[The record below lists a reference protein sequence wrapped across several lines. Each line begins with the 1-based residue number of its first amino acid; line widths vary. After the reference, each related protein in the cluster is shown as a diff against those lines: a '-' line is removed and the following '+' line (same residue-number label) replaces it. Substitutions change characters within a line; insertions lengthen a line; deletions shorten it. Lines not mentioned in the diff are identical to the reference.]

1 MGTPAARR
9 VRKASGPTWSA
20 GLPLSDGETRVKKH
34 AAVAAATAV
43 LASLVMSAGASA
55 HEESESEEGGLE
67 VELRPAIVDVG
78 ELVVVEAEYD
88 DDDETS
94 TDEESSTDDESS
106 TDEESSTDDE
116 SSTEDGGT
124 TSPTDGTATTFEVD
138 FGAGFVPMTAAS
150 DDDDDE
156 ESAQAT
162 HTYDTAGEY
171 TVTVRATPAVGT
183 PVETSVLVMVGSG
196 SARLAGDDR
205 YGTAERLSREDFP
218 TDNSASAVL
227 LARSD
232 GFADALASASLAVLE
247 DAPVLLTTG
256 DTVPVSVLDEIGRAL
271 VPGGTVYL
279 LGGEAA
285 IPETAADALRAEGYE
300 VVRIAGSDRID
311 TAVAIAEFLLASGV
325 EIDEVVVANGAN
337 FPDALS
343 GAAFAAAFDAPV
355 LLTGAD
361 AIDSRVADLLGRLD
375 AAETEVL
382 VAGGV
387 AAVSDAVVAELV
399 EMGFGVERISG
410 EDRYETSAEVAERLF
425 PLATEVVLA
434 TGTNF
439 PDALAG
445 AAMAGRSGAPVLLVG
460 DTLPDA
466 VRDYFEDRVGQIT
479 AVYVLGGDAVVPDAV
494 LAEVKAILGL

>member
-1 MGTPAARR
+1 M
-9 VRKASGPTWSA
+9 
-20 GLPLSDGETRVKKH
+20 KKH
-34 AAVAAATAV
+34 LAVATAAAV

-55 HEESESEEGGLE
+55 HEESESEEAGLE

-78 ELVVVEAEYD
+78 ETVFVEAEYD
-88 DDDETS
+88 VDDD
-94 TDEESSTDDESS
+94 DSTDDDS
-106 TDEESSTDDE
+106 TAEDPGTDGEGETDDGATVSE
-116 SSTEDGGT
+116 TVGTPTE
-124 TSPTDGTATTFEVD
+124 FVVD
-138 FGAGFVPMTAAS
+138 FGDGSPPVAMTA
-150 DDDDDE
+150 DDDDE
-156 ESAQAT
+156 ALASHSYAA
-162 HTYDTAGEY
+162 DGDY
-171 TVTVRATPAVGT
+171 TVTVTATPAAGT
-183 PVETSVLVMVGSG
+183 PVTTTVLVKVGSG

-205 YGTAERLSREDFP
+205 HGTAERLSREDFP

-232 GFADALASASLAVLE
+232 GFADALAAASLAVLE
-247 DAPVLLTTG
+247 DAPVLLTSG
-256 DTVPVSVLDEIGRAL
+256 DTVSTSVLEEIGRAL
-271 VPGGTVYL
+271 VPAGTVYL

-285 IPETAADALRAEGYE
+285 IPESAADELRTAGYE

-361 AIDSRVADLLGRLD
+361 SLDSRVADLLGRLD
-375 AAETEVL
+375 PGTEVI

-399 EMGFGVERISG
+399 QLGFEVERISG
-410 EDRYETSAEVAERLF
+410 EDRYETSGEVAERLF

-445 AAMAGRSGAPVLLVG
+445 AALAGRSGAPVLLVG

-466 VRDYFEDRVGQIT
+466 VRDYLEDRTGQIT
-479 AVYVLGGDAVVPDAV
+479 KVYVLGGDLAVPDAV
-494 LAEVKAILGL
+494 LAEVEAILGL

>member
-1 MGTPAARR
+1 
-9 VRKASGPTWSA
+9 
-20 GLPLSDGETRVKKH
+20 
-34 AAVAAATAV
+34 
-43 LASLVMSAGASA
+43 MSAGASA

-78 ELVVVEAEYD
+78 ELVVVEAEYEA
-88 DDDETS
+88 DDEDGADENGTS
-94 TDEESSTDDESS
+94 EESETDEEA
-106 TDEESSTDDE
+106 
-116 SSTEDGGT
+116 
-124 TSPTDGTATTFEVD
+124 TDGVTASETGATATQFVVN
-138 FGAGFVPMTAAS
+138 FGDGSGDMDMTAAGE
-150 DDDDDE
+150 DEDEDE
-156 ESAQAT
+156 ETAQAS
-162 HTYDTAGEY
+162 HEYAAEGVY
-171 TVTVRATPAVGT
+171 TVVVTATPVTGT
-183 PVETSVLVMVGSG
+183 PVQTSVVVEVGSG

-218 TDNSASAVL
+218 TDNSAPAVL

-256 DTVPVSVLDEIGRAL
+256 DTVPASVLEEIGRAM

-300 VVRIAGSDRID
+300 VVRIAGSDRVE

-325 EIDEVVVANGAN
+325 EIDEVVVANGAD

-361 AIDSRVADLLGRLD
+361 TLDSRVADLLGRLD
-375 AAETEVL
+375 AGTEVL

-399 EMGFGVERISG
+399 QLGFEVERISG

-425 PLATEVVLA
+425 PSATAVVLA
-434 TGTNF
+434 TGSNF

-466 VRDYFEDRVGQIT
+466 VRDYLEDRASQIT
-479 AVYVLGGDAVVPDAV
+479 EVYVLGGDLAVSDAV
-494 LAEVKAILGL
+494 LAEVEAILGL